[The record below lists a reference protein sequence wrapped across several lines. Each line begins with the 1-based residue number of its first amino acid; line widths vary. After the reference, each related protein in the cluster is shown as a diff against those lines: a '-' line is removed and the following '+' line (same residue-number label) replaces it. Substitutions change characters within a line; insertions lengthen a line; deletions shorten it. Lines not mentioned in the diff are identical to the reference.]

1 MYKTSIGVL
10 FLNQY
15 KCFANELVI
24 LTTMYDNGW
33 IKLLLQYNLHNFPT
47 KWFISRR
54 YAAFIVKTRC
64 YFSINPMTLQTLHLE
79 LYCWRDLAR
88 CLKKKGRKV
97 LRRGYVN
104 RCASICSFIEIN
116 VNSNSWVVAIA
127 QKTGVWNKQKQKH
140 AVLEGFV
147 SFVNHFCFE
156 LEPEWDDPDEPLCL
170 QRDRKK
176 ETKRKTMTD

>member
-88 CLKKKGRKV
+88 CLKKRQKSFEKRLCEQMCKYLFFHWNQCEFKQLGSCNSPKNWRLKQTKTKT
-97 LRRGYVN
+97 
-104 RCASICSFIEIN
+104 CSFRRIC
-116 VNSNSWVVAIA
+116 
-127 QKTGVWNKQKQKH
+127 
-140 AVLEGFV
+140 F
-147 SFVNHFCFE
+147 FC
-156 LEPEWDDPDEPLCL
+156 
-170 QRDRKK
+170 
-176 ETKRKTMTD
+176 